1 MQIASKSHDL
11 VPKASKSCLCLRG
24 FAQFFFTSS
33 SREEE
38 QKMRRIFVTDIFRA
52 RAQKR
57 SCLMWHS
64 LSALLLACSH
74 ILFFCPKNLNFTY
87 HTSLFIHF
95 QKVWQPILWRGK
107 GLQPLPQSASPIL
120 GHVPQ
125 LLKHAKKV
133 IFPHQ
138 MYFSADLCYQIEIII
153 TYLFLLKKF
162 VLIWNRTIGFIFYSY
177 RWIWPIFFGS
187 P

>member
-1 MQIASKSHDL
+1 MYSSLFYNYIQDIRGPFDQLDHISI
-11 VPKASKSCLCLRG
+11 LRKTVVAHRTTCKLHLRVTIWYQKLQNRVYVWG
-24 FAQFFFTSS
+24 ALLNFFLHPENWE
-33 SREEE
+33 EEE

-120 GHVPQ
+120 GHVP
-125 LLKHAKKV
+125 
-133 IFPHQ
+133 
-138 MYFSADLCYQIEIII
+138 
-153 TYLFLLKKF
+153 
-162 VLIWNRTIGFIFYSY
+162 
-177 RWIWPIFFGS
+177 
-187 P
+187 